1 MRHEAGATPF
11 PNRLTR
17 RGGATV
23 DEYAYDA
30 NGSLLRDPEIGTLH
44 YDLRQRLVRVE
55 RPDGTVIR
63 PPTTTTTIDGCSPR
77 SSGRASP
84 CARGSRSKGFSS
96 SKTAARREWCSTKG
110 AGSPSFRR
118 LAIRC
123 IHHFDRLGNVN
134 VISNGITG
142 AYAGSD
148 EYTPVRAAV
157 HLDGRSSRRSR
168 SRAGVSPTAWK
179 SRCSARGGIALRS
192 AVSSPAIRRSCRIR
206 IGSHRLARRSTCM
219 CMRYCNPTNFT
230 DATGEIAPLLVAI
243 IVAAIVG
250 AVHRRDWCGGERRQD
265 VGRVAACGSLAA
277 PSARCCRCSA
287 GTGSSCGLAPRW

>member
-1 MRHEAGATPF
+1 MRQIDDLSSVPGKVRLNQTFTYDDRNRLVHATGSQNGFDFEYRYDDLGNLQFNGETGTTLHYAHEAGATPF

-63 PPTTTTTIDGCSPR
+63 HEYDHNDRRVLTTVERPGEPVRTRFEIEGLFLVEDDS
-77 SSGRASP
+77 AS
-84 CARGSRSKGFSS
+84 RVVFDEG
-96 SKTAARREWCSTKG
+96 
-110 AGSPSFRR
+110 RR
-118 LAIRC
+118 LAVVPAAGDPL

-148 EYTPVRAAV
+148 EYTRT
-157 HLDGRSSRRSR
+157 GGCSSR
-168 SRAGVSPTAWK
+168 W
-179 SRCSARGGIALRS
+179 
-192 AVSSPAIRRSCRIR
+192 
-206 IGSHRLARRSTCM
+206 
-219 CMRYCNPTNFT
+219 
-230 DATGEIAPLLVAI
+230 
-243 IVAAIVG
+243 
-250 AVHRRDWCGGERRQD
+250 
-265 VGRVAACGSLAA
+265 
-277 PSARCCRCSA
+277 
-287 GTGSSCGLAPRW
+287 